1 MRTETLQL
9 EQRAIAVKRI
19 ADQTGCYGADHLGV
33 AIRQI
38 ESLPGL
44 SHSGV
49 AG

>member
-19 ADQTGCYGADHLGV
+19 ADQTGYHGGDHLV

-38 ESLPGL
+38 EIPGL